1 MTSNDSSFYADLL
14 QSLKVDVMVVNA
26 NREVSPSRM
35 MCQERCFVL
44 FLREIEMSKKSA
56 HLMHPGRVDTIL
68 RLVNKFK

>member
-44 FLREIEMSKKSA
+44 FLR
-56 HLMHPGRVDTIL
+56 DTGN
-68 RLVNKFK
+68 RNVKEVGTSYAPWASRYNP